1 MHRIWIWALL
11 AGGCGDDGG
20 AGTTPGDSGSDGGS
34 CPRPTATA
42 DRTRFVVVSHPY
54 ADASTRSNTWE
65 VLELAP
71 AGVLS
76 RPGRTFQ
83 MGRAIVGE
91 VAFTADGK
99 VGIAPQDDG
108 SLGVFT
114 LDDAGTPTVVHAM
127 YKGEFYAHKIV
138 RGPDG
143 TMYVLDDQWRENGGG
158 IYELAI
164 DCTGTV
170 TSAPLLAAAK
180 LPAGL
185 AFMGDQDH
193 NLAVL
198 AANDI
203 GASPA
208 GAEGHVLDWAYREPT
223 VESSTDLFPEND
235 AIIGGTAIGFA
246 NPHFFVG
253 DTSGFS
259 SVPNSVAIANL
270 AGNAFGGAVERVEI
284 EDPLAILADPDHD
297 QVLVVSGFGNAMFV
311 VDRPVTTWR
320 TREVTYMG
328 QKPQLPGGA
337 VMVDQ
342 GMLRGHTFVAENTGV
357 RHVRFTAT
365 GVEDLGEFSLGMGIE
380 NSTGAIGV
388 TP

>member
-1 MHRIWIWALL
+1 MSRFWLMALL
-11 AGGCGDDGG
+11 AAGCGDDGG
-20 AGTTPGDSGSDGGS
+20 AGTTPGDSGSDGAGCS
-34 CPRPTATA
+34 RAPAAA

-54 ADASTRSNTWE
+54 LNGSTPSNAWE
-65 VLELAP
+65 VLELTA

-83 MGRAIVGE
+83 MGRATVGE
-91 VAFTADGK
+91 IAFTVDGK
-99 VGIAPQDDG
+99 VGIVPQSDG

-114 LDDAGTPTVVHAM
+114 LDDAGVPTVVHAM
-127 YKGEFYAHKIV
+127 YKGDFYAHKIV

-143 TMYVLDDQWRENGGG
+143 TIYVLDDQWRENGGG

-164 DCTGTV
+164 DCTGAV
-170 TSAPLLAAAK
+170 TGVVLVAAAK

-185 AFMGDQDH
+185 AFMGEDD

-203 GASPA
+203 GTSPA
-208 GAEGHVLDWAYREPT
+208 GSEGHVLDWGHREPT
-223 VESSTDLFPEND
+223 VESSIDLFPED
-235 AIIGGTAIGFA
+235 EAIIGGTAIGFA
-246 NPHFFVG
+246 SPHFFVG

-259 SVPNSVAIANL
+259 SVPNSVAIASL
-270 AGNAFGGAVERVEI
+270 AGNELSGGVERVAI
-284 EDPLAILADPDHD
+284 EDPIAILADPEHD

-320 TREVTYMG
+320 TREVVYMG
-328 QKPQLPGGA
+328 VKPQLPGGA
-337 VMVDQ
+337 VMVAQ

-365 GVEDLGEFSLGMGIE
+365 GVEDLGEFSLGAGIE
-380 NSTGAIGV
+380 NATGAIGV